1 MQKSAVSLI
10 ASRRNC
16 KSEVSA
22 FTYTLLS
29 EFCGQNQATSDY
41 TVSITDIH
49 LLKLAPVMHRDCTL
63 HKFDDSLRVLSK

>member
-29 EFCGQNQATSDY
+29 EFFGQHQATANC
-41 TVSITDIH
+41 I
-49 LLKLAPVMHRDCTL
+49 LFR
-63 HKFDDSLRVLSK
+63 LRNTPFENCSSYAQGLQSAQI